1 MDFFAQNLKCLL
13 ECDPE
18 LAERVALQP
27 FPENVT
33 VVRSKDGFPVP
44 RIAGVALHSQYRPVE
59 EGSKAIGEF
68 VFNPERNT
76 VVYGLGFGYHVQ
88 ALLQKVPGELTVV
101 EPLMTL
107 FRAFMTSIDIR
118 PFLSR
123 VRFRIGETPACL
135 ISRLEPDCWNI
146 FKHLPSIRIGEN
158 YYNRLNE
165 GLEIRDLLQNRAL
178 RVMIVNPLYGGS
190 LPTAHHCAG
199 ALRNMGHEVATV
211 DCEAFV
217 QGFFSLKSVTR
228 NPENAEI
235 LSRNFMNFMGEIAAA
250 KATEF
255 QPDLIL
261 ALAQA
266 PLTPEAIQKL
276 RALKVPVV
284 FWFVEDFR
292 TLPYW
297 SEVVTSYDHIFTL
310 QAREFHD
317 SLRSKGVQ
325 DCYYLPQACF
335 PDVHKPLPM
344 MGEEKGMYKAD
355 ISFMGAAY
363 HNRVQS
369 FPRLMNL
376 DFKIWGTDWN
386 LETPLGRLVQN
397 NNKRLSSEEI
407 VKIYNAAKINLNLH
421 SSTYHYGI
429 NPDGDF
435 VNPRTFEISACR
447 GFQLVDNRK
456 DLSRMFKVGEEI
468 IAFDT
473 LDQMQDQIDYYLS
486 KPEERSTIA
495 LKSWQRV
502 LKEHT
507 MEHRMQE
514 LLLHVFLD
522 RKPAL
527 DSIGEVQR
535 DPLDYCIEQAGENTE
550 LGEYLKQFKGQ
561 YPFSLKTVVEH
572 IHQGEGAL
580 DQKETLFLMMDQV
593 VKEKV

>member
-1 MDFFAQNLKCLL
+1 MNFFEKNLKYLRQ
-13 ECDPE
+13 CDPG

-27 FPENVT
+27 FSENVT
-33 VVRSKDGFPVP
+33 VVQSKDGFPVP

-59 EGSKAIGEF
+59 EGRKAIGGF
-68 VFNPERNT
+68 AFDPERNT
-76 VVYGLGFGYHVQ
+76 VVYGLGFGYHIQ
-88 ALLQKVPGELTVV
+88 ALLQQVPGEVTVI

-107 FRAFMTSIDIR
+107 FRAFMTSVDIR
-118 PFLSR
+118 PFLPR

-135 ISRLEPDCWNI
+135 ISRLEPNCWSI
-146 FKHLPSIRIGEN
+146 FKHLPSTRIGEN
-158 YYNRLNE
+158 YYNRLDE
-165 GLEIRDLLQNRAL
+165 GLEVKGLLQNRTL

-211 DCEAFV
+211 DCEEFA
-217 QGFFSLKSVTR
+217 QGFSSLKGVTR
-228 NPENAEI
+228 NPENSAI
-235 LSRNFMNFMGEIAAA
+235 LSQNFMNFMGEMAAA

-297 SEVVTSYDHIFTL
+297 NEVVTSYDHIFTL
-310 QAREFHD
+310 QDGEFHD
-317 SLRSKGVQ
+317 LLRSKGVR

-335 PDVHKPLPM
+335 PDIHKRLPLT
-344 MGEEKGMYKAD
+344 EEEMTSYGVD
-355 ISFMGAAY
+355 VSFMGAAY

-376 DFKIWGTDWN
+376 DFKIWGTEWN

-429 NPDGDF
+429 HPDGDF
-435 VNPRTFEISACR
+435 VNPRTFEIAACQ
-447 GFQLVDNRK
+447 GFQLVDSRK

-473 LDQMQDQIDYYLS
+473 LDQMQDQINYYLS
-486 KPEERSTIA
+486 RPEERNAIT
-495 LKSWQRV
+495 LKSYQRV
-502 LKEHT
+502 VEEHT

-522 RKPAL
+522 RKSSL

-535 DPLDYCIEQAGENTE
+535 DPLDYCIEQAGENTD
-550 LGEYLKQFKGQ
+550 LGQYLKQFKGQ
-561 YPFSLKTVVEH
+561 HPFSLKTVVEH

-580 DQKETLFLMMDQV
+580 DKKETLFLMMDQV
-593 VKEKV
+593 VKVEV